1 MIRVARIAKLKS
13 GCEAEYIQRHKEVW
27 PEVLELIK
35 NSGVKNYSIYISGLD
50 LYSYLEVDDWDKAIE
65 KMLNVMIGNKFQ
77 EYMAPL
83 MDSNDPKSPW
93 TEIKEVFHLD

>member
-1 MIRVARIAKLKS
+1 MIRIARIAKLKPE
-13 GCEAEYIQRHKEVW
+13 CEAEYIQRHKEVW

-50 LYSYLEVDDWDKAIE
+50 LFSYLEVDDWDNAIE
-65 KMLNVMIGNKFQ
+65 KMLHDMIGNKFQ

-93 TEIKEVFHLD
+93 TKIEEVFHFD

>member
-1 MIRVARIAKLKS
+1 MIRIARIAKLKP
-13 GCEAEYIQRHKEVW
+13 GCEAEYIKRHKEVW

-35 NSGVKNYSIYISGLD
+35 DSGVKNYSIYISGLD
-50 LYSYLEVDDWDKAIE
+50 LFSYLEVDDWDEAIE
-65 KMLNVMIGNKFQ
+65 KMLGDKVGDKFQ

-93 TEIKEVFHLD
+93 VNIEEVFHLN